1 LASTGNPEV
10 LKSTFVSLPRTG
22 IHAWPSI
29 QNRLFC
35 LFVCGFCPWYW
46 MKVLMFALLFHLFL
60 HVIKNMSFKYFLLS
74 MASSYKFI
82 RGFSFLFI
90 LFTPSLTIYC
100 LQIKLCVGHLLDIC
114 PGEVLQ
120 DPPVVLC
127 PVFWG
132 TTKLISRV
140 VVQTCNPNN
149 NGGMFC
155 WEPKLNSL

>member
-1 LASTGNPEV
+1 
-10 LKSTFVSLPRTG
+10 
-22 IHAWPSI
+22 
-29 QNRLFC
+29 
-35 LFVCGFCPWYW
+35 
-46 MKVLMFALLFHLFL
+46 MFALLFHLFL

-127 PVFWG
+127 PVF
-132 TTKLISRV
+132 
-140 VVQTCNPNN
+140 
-149 NGGMFC
+149 
-155 WEPKLNSL
+155 